1 MVLMEA
7 KGQPWA
13 GLTASPLLYSVLGQ
27 DGFVLCIRC
36 FFVVSSW
43 DRMGV
48 PFIVGFRSIRFCQA
62 KLCSIWTHE
71 GEDVPHHMIK
81 KPWMW
86 GAPYFL
92 PRGITHS
99 RSSIYRKNHMTK
111 VLGPRNV
118 WKVHECQKHAKTSKI
133 CFVMLKPNERG
144 LFRESPNIMTFTDLN
159 KLSNI

>member
-1 MVLMEA
+1 MVLKEMVLMEA
-7 KGQPWA
+7 KGQPGA

-92 PRGITHS
+92 PRGIPHWLLLLTVFNLLKKSHGK
-99 RSSIYRKNHMTK
+99 SIGSEERLKGPWMSKTCKNKQNLLCNVKTK
-111 VLGPRNV
+111 
-118 WKVHECQKHAKTSKI
+118 WKGIV
-133 CFVMLKPNERG
+133 
-144 LFRESPNIMTFTDLN
+144 
-159 KLSNI
+159 